1 MAETAEGMTAEVNR
15 SATVNHVKASTTHQ
29 YGNNARYTDI
39 YR

>member
-1 MAETAEGMTAEVNR
+1 MTAEVNR
-15 SATVNHVKASTTHQ
+15 SATVNHVKVSIDHQ